1 MNLGLIGIQQ
11 SSSLGHGFGSS
22 ENYDSLVA
30 CVVLQSVL
38 SGGSLGI
45 GEAQKLCPRLKPGSS
60 GVAVCV
66 TKFTAQL
73 IDTRGSVSQT
83 RACAVA
89 TFSRG
94 QAQPTAPL

>member
-11 SSSLGHGFGSS
+11 LSSLSHSFGSS
-22 ENYDSLVA
+22 ENYDSLVS

-38 SGGSLGI
+38 PESSPGI
-45 GEAQKLCPRLKPGSS
+45 GEAQKLCPCLKPGSS

-83 RACAVA
+83 RACAGA
-89 TFSRG
+89 AFSRG